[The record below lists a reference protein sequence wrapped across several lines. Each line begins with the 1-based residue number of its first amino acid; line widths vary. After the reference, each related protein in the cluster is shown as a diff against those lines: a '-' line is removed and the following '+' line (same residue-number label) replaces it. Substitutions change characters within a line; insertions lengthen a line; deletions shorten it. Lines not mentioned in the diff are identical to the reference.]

1 MVQRC
6 RVIGLS
12 GVPGSGKSTL
22 VRLLARDFPSA
33 KILSYD
39 RLHPR
44 MSNEQVD
51 DWLKRGGDPNELA
64 LDNLV
69 AALRDLT
76 QSAGDG
82 THPAV
87 LFETAFGRTHNATGA
102 FIDFSIWIDTPLD
115 IAMSRVVRVFLRNAE
130 LDPAPTAAGDLIPR
144 LMRYMQDY
152 PMLRRMYSRVT
163 ETGKAS
169 ADLIVDGTPAAEDIA
184 DQIRTAL
191 AGRDIS
197 P

>member
-1 MVQRC
+1 MTQHSNR
-6 RVIGLS
+6 GYS
-12 GVPGSGKSTL
+12 GDHSCDVG
-22 VRLLARDFPSA
+22 V
-33 KILSYD
+33 
-39 RLHPR
+39 
-44 MSNEQVD
+44 
-51 DWLKRGGDPNELA
+51 
-64 LDNLV
+64 
-69 AALRDLT
+69 
-76 QSAGDG
+76 
-82 THPAV
+82 
-87 LFETAFGRTHNATGA
+87 
-102 FIDFSIWIDTPLD
+102 
-115 IAMSRVVRVFLRNAE
+115 AE

-144 LMRYMQDY
+144 LTRYMQDY